1 MAPMKFTVALL
12 ISLIALPAVAGG
24 SKDDFVHVRS
34 STDAIEQPLTE
45 PDAVDPVERFVE
57 SNIAETLYHELGHA
71 LIDKLDLPVFG
82 PEEFAADMFALVM
95 INELHTEADVLQ
107 IAYDVAAA
115 YQAGAVKERSAS
127 ATDMWDLHG
136 TDAQRYYNV
145 ACMIYGADPDN
156 RAEVIRKLDL
166 PDARAE
172 TCAEEY
178 ALTYH
183 AWKGVLEQVATN
195 APGQSLKVDWV
206 LNAESPLTRFVNK
219 EVDQLNQIMTLPE
232 DVAVSVIPCDEPN
245 AFYDPFESEIIICT
259 ELGDD
264 LARLA
269 P

>member
-1 MAPMKFTVALL
+1 MAAMKFTVALL
-12 ISLIALPAVAGG
+12 ISLFALPAFAGG
-24 SKDDFVHVRS
+24 SKDDFVHIRS
-34 STDAIEQPLTE
+34 SSDAVEQPVAD
-45 PDAVDPVERFVE
+45 PQAVDPVQRFVN

-71 LIDKLDLPVFG
+71 LIDKLNLSVFG

-95 INELHTEADVLQ
+95 INELNSQQDVLQ

-115 YQAGAVKERSAS
+115 YQDGAVKERTAS
-127 ATDMWDLHG
+127 GVDMWDLHG
-136 TDAQRYYNV
+136 TDTQRYYNV

-156 RAEVIRKLDL
+156 RTEVIRKLEL

-172 TCAEEY
+172 TCPDEY

-183 AWKGVLEQVATN
+183 AWKGVLDQVATN
-195 APGQSLKVDWV
+195 APGHSLKVDWV

-219 EVDQLNQIMTLPE
+219 EVDRLNQIMTLPE
-232 DVAVSVIPCDEPN
+232 DIAVSVIPCDEPN
-245 AFYDPFESEIIICT
+245 AFYDSFESEIIICT

-269 P
+269 R